1 VQIKS
6 NFFEISNSLPT
17 YFIAD
22 IAANHD
28 GDLDRAI
35 HLIELA
41 ASSGA
46 NAAKFQHFRAETI
59 VSKIGFERD
68 LKTKIAHQS
77 KWKRSVWDVY
87 KSAEVPLQWTSKLID
102 KCNEVGLDF
111 FTAPYDLE
119 AINYFSN
126 LMPFYKVGSGDLN
139 YLSAL
144 MEMVKYKKPIFLATG
159 ASTLNEVVRTTDYIM
174 ENECEVV
181 LMQCNTNYTGDS
193 ENLHY
198 INLRVLNQ
206 YREIYP
212 ELILGLSD
220 HTEGDVSVLG
230 SVALG
235 ARVIEKHFTDDVS
248 RSGPDHAFS
257 MTPTSWSQMVNRTRQ
272 LEASLGDGRKK
283 IEENEKESRTVQRRA
298 LRVKK
303 DLEAGHILSSDDL
316 VALRPMPENGIEPFL
331 LPNILGRK
339 LNKSKSRDSL
349 LTYEDLT

>member
-1 VQIKS
+1 
-6 NFFEISNSLPT
+6 
-17 YFIAD
+17 
-22 IAANHD
+22 
-28 GDLDRAI
+28 
-35 HLIELA
+35 
-41 ASSGA
+41 
-46 NAAKFQHFRAETI
+46 
-59 VSKIGFERD
+59 
-68 LKTKIAHQS
+68 
-77 KWKRSVWDVY
+77 
-87 KSAEVPLQWTSKLID
+87 
-102 KCNEVGLDF
+102 
-111 FTAPYDLE
+111 
-119 AINYFSN
+119 
-126 LMPFYKVGSGDLN
+126 
-139 YLSAL
+139 
-144 MEMVKYKKPIFLATG
+144 
-159 ASTLNEVVRTTDYIM
+159 
-174 ENECEVV
+174 
-181 LMQCNTNYTGDS
+181 MQCNTNYTGDS